1 MLGENSMGILLMI
14 VGLSFIYISATMLFF
29 MYMEYERDLKV
40 LDYII
45 GFIPII
51 REIYMIIEVGE
62 W

>member
-29 MYMEYERDLKV
+29 MYMEYERELKI

>member
-51 REIYMIIEVGE
+51 REIYMMVEVD
-62 W
+62 